1 MILEVL
7 GRRSLNLLWQA
18 AVVVTNNITLF
29 EMTLL
34 FTMFNFT
41 QYRHRFSSKT
51 ISPRS
56 KYGVRA
62 QLLSALNLERTC
74 NIS

>member
-7 GRRSLNLLWQA
+7 GRISLNLLRQA

-41 QYRHRFSSKT
+41 QYRYRFSSKT

-56 KYGVRA
+56 MEFV
-62 QLLSALNLERTC
+62 LSALNLERTC
-74 NIS
+74 DIRRYH